1 MNGYDSAKVIDSTF
15 KNSHYNPKNTISNHP
30 WHVTLDLFEETSLIV
45 SKLKTLQ
52 QYLIIRRFFEEKPY
66 VSGDLL

>member
-1 MNGYDSAKVIDSTF
+1 MNGYDSAKVADSTF
-15 KNSHYNPKNTISNHP
+15 KNSHYNFENTIWNHP

-52 QYLIIRRFFEEKPY
+52 QYLTI
-66 VSGDLL
+66 